1 MCSNF
6 EPATLNQIEAIVE
19 SQYALNLDGPLADYK
34 PHVYPKDY
42 CPIIIPSEDGMTVV
56 AGQFGLSPK
65 WADKTVDYSTYN
77 ARLEGIENK
86 KTFEPPFTHN
96 QFCLVP
102 MQAFFEPYYIDG
114 KNHWQR
120 IYRKDAEAF
129 TIAGMFEFN
138 PHFDEPIHTFT
149 LLTHNADDEAFM
161 SQFHQPKK
169 EKRSIALVEADKRAQ
184 YLEASHNEIIDLMS
198 KVEGDRFAFGEG

>member
-6 EPATLNQIEAIVE
+6 EPAALKQIEGILDNQMILDLE
-19 SQYALNLDGPLADYK
+19 SYK
-34 PHVYPKDY
+34 PHVYPKDQ
-42 CPIIIPSEDGMTVV
+42 CPIIILSDGETKVV
-56 AGQFGLSPK
+56 MGQFGLSPK
-65 WADKTVDYSTYN
+65 WVNEPVDYSTYN

-86 KTFEPPFTHN
+86 KTFEPTFTHN

-120 IYRKDAEAF
+120 IYRKGSQAF

-138 PHFDEPIHTFT
+138 PHFNDPIHTFT
-149 LLTHNADDEAFM
+149 LLTHNADNEAFM
-161 SQFHQPKK
+161 SRFHRPEK
-169 EKRSIALVEADKRAQ
+169 EKRSISLIEEQRRIE
-184 YLEASHNEIIDLMS
+184 YLRASHQEIKSLMS
-198 KVEGDRFAFGEG
+198 KIEDEAFAHKRN